1 MSCVRFVCVLI
12 ECVGALDVQ
21 CKAKQSSGAGWIV
34 MPHSHTRR
42 HKTPPTPC
50 TPHKH
55 IRIITFNSPPRAR
68 MAASSAA
75 RAAGSFWARGSF
87 CSTSIWSLEEDDE
100 EESAPAVASA
110 FFGGGLWGVVGG
122 SGGVRWSQPCQASI
136 KESIH
141 AHPARSP
148 IHTHISTNKP
158 TRLPPP
164 PAQVQKLGDGLARRL
179 ERLGLGEP
187 VVVVHHQHG
196 RVLLHL
202 LGGVL
207 SLGRPGGV
215 GSWLMGWL
223 GKSSRCL

>member
-1 MSCVRFVCVLI
+1 MQS
-12 ECVGALDVQ
+12 
-21 CKAKQSSGAGWIV
+21 KAKQRGRVDRHATQ
-34 MPHSHTRR
+34 PHASAQN
-42 HKTPPTPC
+42 
-50 TPHKH
+50 TPHPLH
-55 IRIITFNSPPRAR
+55 TTQTHTYYHLQLPAPRADGR
-68 MAASSAA
+68 VER
-75 RAAGSFWARGSF
+75 RAGRRVVLGQGK
-87 CSTSIWSLEEDDE
+87 LLLHLDLV
-100 EESAPAVASA
+100 PGRRRR
-110 FFGGGLWGVVGG
+110 GGGIGGCCGVCFFWGVLWGVVGG

-136 KESIH
+136 KESNH